1 MPDIKQSL
9 RDFVATSNSGKYSD
23 EKVLLSK
30 FPELSGYDINSL
42 KDFVATSNSGKYA
55 DENELLSKFPEFK
68 TGAQPKAVQPPA
80 KKKSLESPSAWE
92 GIMSSLVPSV
102 KEEQQPAVSS
112 SEKKA
117 EIPQAVD
124 IAKLNS
130 DIKRDKTKDGLYT
143 FPDQETA
150 VYKKQNG
157 QWLVDVNKSG
167 NFQPLTKG
175 DVEARSKN
183 LDAKAIPL
191 GTTQGPGYEERITYL
206 AKEKAKEKLPATATE
221 EDFNKEVS
229 KNKLI
234 ERQTRLKDLGYD
246 VDINGDATDKKT
258 IDAFNKYSQYVD
270 FKKESDVKRGAF
282 MQKVD
287 KSLDLNLINQ
297 TEESAVKYLRDKFQ
311 KDGFVFKETG
321 IGDAMTVQYS
331 LGSFMY
337 SDPIT
342 IDLQTINSNPEE
354 LEKLKSF
361 IKNKYVSGAEK
372 DVILENS
379 KKKLGEVKD
388 NDAYEKRYY
397 KETIKLLAQN
407 PSKFGEKLIDEGQYN
422 NYMDSQYEDLRGT
435 TNDIKDFEFNIK
447 KQVQDFELN
456 PTKEKEISINNNINE
471 LNVLKNNVKKST
483 EDLVSMEKNY
493 YKALGKWSE
502 AKEKQGNFF
511 GSLAASAASGFTS
524 GEKALMNVAT
534 DLIVTFAPNAGM
546 AESEYRRLIDNG
558 YTDQE
563 IKSKTSS
570 EIKRTIVKDVSE
582 GITNIASL
590 GSTTNE
596 YIKSK
601 DRSFLENVVTGL
613 AESVG
618 ASVSGGGNKTMQGL
632 AFFAQSY
639 NTMQDQMSG
648 KEFDGMSVWEK
659 SALSSIY
666 GIAIGQLE
674 KLGFDQASNITK
686 NSLVDKLIKNT
697 IAKTIPKLPK
707 NASMPAIEEAV
718 SQSLGKTIAESG
730 IRIVAGGL
738 SEGGVEGIQSVT
750 EDVFKSV
757 VNNIHDKELFQDVP
771 DLSTKEG
778 WKKSLGAAMEDAA
791 AGAVGG
797 MIMSSYDSFTTKRG
811 NAKSDGRFELMRQ
824 SLMNETTLKAV
835 QMKAKMDLE
844 NGTINKEQYDKK
856 IEGMNNTISTLEKIP
871 EGYTVREKRKAFEL
885 INQKNV
891 IEKGIEGKDPLLV
904 TKEKKQIAE
913 IDAQLVALSEAD
925 RVKEEPIDIMADLQ
939 EDFDAELENNGISP
953 EMVEMNNEL
962 NKKEN
967 ATKEGNI
974 TESNLTER
982 ENGNEVGEEKRPSDS
997 YSTVES
1003 GENQKEV
1010 EKLRADEQAELSE
1023 AIPNIDEYKVDGK
1036 IDKKKIKASE
1046 DGAKYQEIYDKY
1058 DKLITPLLPK
1068 KENVV
1073 VRDEKLKKQV
1083 SDARN
1088 EDSFIRDIITDFDV
1102 RYKNRKDAEFL
1113 TEIEPTSVIDANKPK
1128 QDIDSTVVKSWE
1140 ERIDK
1145 GERPPIIIREN
1156 GEIDGHHKLKAYK
1169 NLQFDEVPVI
1179 YEKDLRKFYKDNKE
1193 QPTEQP
1199 TVKTEEQ
1206 PITETTEN
1214 ESINKKIDETESK
1227 QESEVK
1233 STGANIETAKAK
1245 KAKSIPRTS
1254 QALDVETTNLE
1265 HIVYKYFI
1273 RGGKIDVAKTA
1284 QSLFGTK
1291 SSMSTR
1297 SIKSEYQKRIG
1308 LHKKNA
1314 PTIGK
1319 LARDLWEENQD
1330 QFGESITDQDWRN
1343 AVEAVF
1349 NSHNGT
1355 KRMIEELLAIDV
1367 NATVDAEYKYWEDN
1381 YGEDLTKEYDDS
1393 ELMDAESVLDNMT
1406 DEEIIQLSQE
1416 IEASEKE
1423 SVEKAEQPTTLKEA
1437 ESLDTS
1443 DPTSLKRLDDYL
1455 AKLEKDLRDF
1465 GKETLGMN
1473 LGVAAALKAIQGI
1486 RALVS
1491 ATVGF
1496 AEALK
1501 KYAEKNNLSEIDI
1514 VDSIEALN
1522 NKQKESEASK
1532 AAKNIS
1538 KKDNTKVTVTE
1549 RVALKDQLRMEAKAA
1564 RESAMNIK
1572 KKQRALIDSVKAM
1585 EGAGKITPSQ
1595 SSNLLR
1601 KLAYLNVD
1609 NVDTT
1614 QDFLDYAER
1623 LFANAEY
1630 SDKVDKAFKAKAKI
1644 KAKLKSKN
1652 QAPVTQVAKEF
1663 ATIDPSLV
1671 TDIDKYNEMAD
1682 AMLAAIAPSVSGVKK
1697 NEEGEYEANNKLK
1710 TPINIAD
1717 VQSYVEKALEA
1728 QKEIEK
1734 QRLLSYYKEL
1744 VEAGIIND
1752 KMSIEE
1758 IREVVANENNDE
1770 DKLTAKE
1777 RAKIV
1782 MDDLKERFAVAKSAI
1797 EDILSGK
1804 KNNDTIIERDE
1815 YIDGFDDNESYVF
1828 LYDSKEQIPEIFR
1841 DSPVSGG
1848 ETITKKSIFGK
1859 KEIFQQYKVVITGK
1873 EIKKKF
1879 YSSEEQATDDSI
1891 SESDREIIKR
1901 LMSLDITDMKIKDA
1915 MALVDAA
1922 NNFIE
1927 NGITAGLMGE
1937 LPKHEGD
1944 AVVKKLKKSGLVAK
1958 SIGFLRGFGTKMKTI
1973 GSVYATQVLNPRM
1986 MANTLFGQDRGIEFM
2001 RLIGFDKLSSG
2012 VSKASERAKDRFK
2025 EYSKQFTKKRP
2036 NDKRF
2041 SSPFNRY
2048 ERGIYASLL
2057 RSPIGTEFEQ
2067 KKAFNTAVD
2076 EALLSTKKLLESGD
2090 SAKVR
2095 KGKIYQEIID
2105 KLGLANED
2113 VSIKS
2118 VQSKVDPTNLEA
2130 VDFWIQTWNDYY
2142 GDLYDLSLGV
2152 YNTILDRD
2160 SNYTPTR
2167 KSKIDISVKDK
2178 DSDLLKNEGAFAS
2191 FMNLGVNK
2199 NKAGVLMEK
2208 SRVLSGQN
2216 TYQDYD
2222 FDGNNKE
2229 GFEAALM
2236 DIYTAE
2242 AIRKIEGALNS
2253 DAMKSIIPVTDTRER
2268 FKEKLERYINIKK
2281 GRREPQDRDVK
2292 NIERTIAVIAKF
2304 VTGRTLGTISAMP
2317 AQFIAPAMTTLFNTG
2332 RLDFSDA
2339 LNPDARAWAKNEGVS
2354 TLMRGQENFDSI
2366 NRRNEQSILDAFD
2379 KNGNFDAAL
2388 TAIEKYYDFWLK
2400 NFLVVA
2406 DRGIGNI
2413 SWYSYYK
2420 QSLKRQGLSTNIDW
2434 KNHKKNDKA
2443 FAYANSMIDKN
2454 QNASDSDMQGNL
2466 YSSKKA
2472 GVRIT
2477 RNIFIPYSSFTMNAK
2492 ARMHTDLV
2500 NMINY
2505 EDNGAQGI
2513 IDSIRSLVAG
2523 FLEIATFHTVK
2534 KSIQIFVLNE
2544 IASLIFGI
2552 GDDEEDY
2559 LEMMQRIIKEGY
2571 ASVIKDVF
2579 SPAPIADYYTMEGVN
2594 YYIEQATESELTEN
2608 DDSKIKDAYE
2618 KDKESRILKGD
2629 KETSYD
2635 DFKKKYIKEQVSE
2648 NKFFNPSED
2657 LAGGV
2662 ISQGIKIQKQLAD
2675 LYNLGY
2681 NKKISVKDYKG
2692 EYVGDKVVT
2701 DNVAEAGKRA
2711 FYLTL
2716 AHEAGILPGEAS
2728 SISRMILKKAKAT
2741 AETPN
2746 IKKVA
2751 DDFKKDLG
2759 LKELTQYQ
2767 KDMIKSGTNLDKMIE
2782 NEYEIV
2788 KGGGLDT
2795 PKKQESF
2802 NKIKETFGNNIDVF
2816 LIVRDINNNK
2826 STKEIIESTKKK
2838 IFKYKGYD
2846 EKIESRVAKYEEKYK
2861 EKMIEEIKNSRK

>member
-55 DENELLSKFPEFK
+55 NEDELLSKFPEFK
-68 TGAQPKAVQPPA
+68 TGTQPAAVQPPV
-80 KKKSLESPSAWE
+80 KKKSLVSRSPWE
-92 GIMSSLVPSV
+92 GIIPSV
-102 KEEQQPAVSS
+102 ASFAKTEQQPAASS
-112 SEKKA
+112 SVKKA

-183 LDAKAIPL
+183 LDARAIPL
-191 GTTQGPGYEERITYL
+191 GTAQGPGYEERITYL

-258 IDAFNKYSQYVD
+258 IDAFNKYSQYVE
-270 FKKESDVKRGAF
+270 FKKESDTKRGAF

-321 IGDAMTVQYS
+321 IGDALTVQYS
-331 LGSFMY
+331 LGPFMY

-354 LEKLKSF
+354 LDKLKAF

-372 DVILENS
+372 DIVLDNS
-379 KKKLGEVKD
+379 KKKLGEE
-388 NDAYEKRYY
+388 NDADAYKKRYY
-397 KETIKLLAQN
+397 KETIKLLAQS
-407 PSKFGEKLIDEGQYN
+407 PDKFGEKLIDEGQYN
-422 NYMDSQYEDLRGT
+422 NYMDSQYESLRGT
-435 TNDIKDFEFNIK
+435 TNYIKAAEENIMKQTADFN
-447 KQVQDFELN
+447 LN
-456 PTKEKEISINNNINE
+456 PTKEKEISINNNINK
-471 LNVLKNNVKKST
+471 LTVLKNNVKKST

-511 GSLAASAASGFTS
+511 GSLAASVASGFTS

-534 DLIVTFAPNAGM
+534 DLLVSFAPNAGM

-601 DRSFLENVVTGL
+601 DRSFLENVATGL
-613 AESVG
+613 AESIG
-618 ASVSGGGNKTMQGL
+618 ASVSGGGNNTMQGL

-659 SALSSIY
+659 SALSSVY

-707 NASMPAIEEAV
+707 NASMPAIEEAI
-718 SQSLGKTIAESG
+718 SQSLGKTMAESG
-730 IRIVAGGL
+730 IRIAAGAL

-757 VNNIHDKELFQDVP
+757 VNNIHDKKLFQDVP

-811 NAKSDGRFELMRQ
+811 NAKSDSRFELMRQ

-904 TKEKKQIAE
+904 TKEKKQIAD

-925 RVKEEPIDIMADLQ
+925 RVKEEPIDVIADLR

-962 NKKEN
+962 NKKED
-967 ATKEGNI
+967 ATKENNI
-974 TESNLTER
+974 EQQEGTTE
-982 ENGNEVGEEKRPSDS
+982 G
-997 YSTVES
+997 STVEYQGVNEGQPEVGQGEGTVGQTTEQATDAGDSTVAS
-1003 GENQKEV
+1003 GENQKKV
-1010 EKLRADEQAELSE
+1010 ERLRADERAELAE
-1023 AIPNIDEYKVDGK
+1023 AIPNIDDYKVDGE
-1036 IDKKKIKASE
+1036 IDKEKIKASE

-1058 DKLITPLLPK
+1058 DELITPLLPK
-1068 KENVV
+1068 KEVVQKEEDVLVPTEELDILKEDIEKRKDEGSLGINLGEKVFMGDTPGTIRIDPSNENTIVFETNDKIIELGNVDEVGDLDIASFGLSLFPPTGTLVTGDTNAITYNGKNYKIIGRRRDKKGKAV
-1073 VRDEKLKKQV
+1073 VRVKDLDTGLEKRIIGQDAENILKDYALSKEKKVQPLKLNVEQKETPVTKKSEKAKKENPVNVDSTLEDLAKEEERLRQEAIDFENSLAEDISKESKKESNLIFSIKGNEFSVTLKPDGTFSV
-1083 SDARN
+1083 SQKNDKGKFVGIKDQAKRDLAIN
-1088 EDSFIRDIITDFDV
+1088 E
-1102 RYKNRKDAEFL
+1102 YKKIKNDKDTSRLKDAEELSSMFKKEQEDKIL
-1113 TEIEPTSVIDANKPK
+1113 NLLNKAIKATSSNGRAFDATLGVPIFVANTALKIVKEAYLINKNILESIKKGYEFISKNGYKVSEYDFKKFVYDNINEPT
-1128 QDIDSTVVKSWE
+1128 E
-1140 ERIDK
+1140 E
-1145 GERPPIIIREN
+1145 
-1156 GEIDGHHKLKAYK
+1156 
-1169 NLQFDEVPVI
+1169 
-1179 YEKDLRKFYKDNKE
+1179 
-1193 QPTEQP
+1193 T
-1199 TVKTEEQ
+1199 
-1206 PITETTEN
+1206 
-1214 ESINKKIDETESK
+1214 K
-1227 QESEVK
+1227 QEKEVK
-1233 STGANIETAKAK
+1233 SPSAK
-1245 KAKSIPRTS
+1245 KI
-1254 QALDVETTNLE
+1254 L
-1265 HIVYKYFI
+1265 
-1273 RGGKIDVAKTA
+1273 G
-1284 QSLFGTK
+1284 
-1291 SSMSTR
+1291 
-1297 SIKSEYQKRIG
+1297 IKDK
-1308 LHKKNA
+1308 
-1314 PTIGK
+1314 
-1319 LARDLWEENQD
+1319 
-1330 QFGESITDQDWRN
+1330 
-1343 AVEAVF
+1343 
-1349 NSHNGT
+1349 
-1355 KRMIEELLAIDV
+1355 
-1367 NATVDAEYKYWEDN
+1367 
-1381 YGEDLTKEYDDS
+1381 
-1393 ELMDAESVLDNMT
+1393 
-1406 DEEIIQLSQE
+1406 
-1416 IEASEKE
+1416 
-1423 SVEKAEQPTTLKEA
+1423 
-1437 ESLDTS
+1437 
-1443 DPTSLKRLDDYL
+1443 
-1455 AKLEKDLRDF
+1455 
-1465 GKETLGMN
+1465 
-1473 LGVAAALKAIQGI
+1473 
-1486 RALVS
+1486 
-1491 ATVGF
+1491 
-1496 AEALK
+1496 
-1501 KYAEKNNLSEIDI
+1501 
-1514 VDSIEALN
+1514 
-1522 NKQKESEASK
+1522 
-1532 AAKNIS
+1532 
-1538 KKDNTKVTVTE
+1538 KVTVTE
-1549 RVALKDQLRMEAKAA
+1549 RVALKDQLRLEAKAA

-1572 KKQRALIDSVKAM
+1572 KKQRALADSIKAM
-1585 EGAGKITPSQ
+1585 AKAGKITPSQ

-1601 KLAYLNVD
+1601 RLAYLNVD

-1630 SDKVDKAFKAKAKI
+1630 SDKVDKGFKAKAKI

-1652 QAPVTQVAKEF
+1652 QAPVTQVAKDF

-1682 AMLAAIAPSVSGVKK
+1682 AMIAAIAPSVSGVKK

-1710 TPINIAD
+1710 TPIVIAD
-1717 VQSYVEKALEA
+1717 VQAYVEKALEA

-1797 EDILSGK
+1797 EDILDTD
-1804 KNNDTIIERDE
+1804 DTI
-1815 YIDGFDDNESYVF
+1815 
-1828 LYDSKEQIPEIFR
+1828 SK
-1841 DSPVSGG
+1841 
-1848 ETITKKSIFGK
+1848 
-1859 KEIFQQYKVVITGK
+1859 
-1873 EIKKKF
+1873 
-1879 YSSEEQATDDSI
+1879 A
-1891 SESDREIIKR
+1891 DREIIQR
-1901 LMSLDITDMKIKDA
+1901 LMSLDLTDMKIKDA

-1922 NNFIE
+1922 NNFIT
-1927 NGITAGLMGE
+1927 NGITAGLRNE
-1937 LPKHEGD
+1937 VPLQEGD
-1944 AVVKKLKKSGLVAK
+1944 ANMKELADKGFVAK
-1958 SIGFLRGFGTKMKTI
+1958 SVGFLRGIKVQGRKLNTLGKAYATQIMSITAMADTIFGQDKGVKFLEKIGYQKLSQGVSKAKTI
-1973 GSVYATQVLNPRM
+1973 GSKIIDSYVKEFSKTKPNGQKF
-1986 MANTLFGQDRGIEFM
+1986 NT
-2001 RLIGFDKLSSG
+2001 
-2012 VSKASERAKDRFK
+2012 
-2025 EYSKQFTKKRP
+2025 
-2036 NDKRF
+2036 
-2041 SSPFNRY
+2041 PFNTY
-2048 ERGIYASLL
+2048 ERGVYAALA
-2057 RSPIGTEFEQ
+2057 RTVVGTDAD
-2067 KKAFNTAVD
+2067 KKAEFDRKLKELKNSA
-2076 EALLSTKKLLESGD
+2076 EKLIKSNEPNLIKKGNM
-2090 SAKVR
+2090 
-2095 KGKIYQEIID
+2095 YNEIIE
-2105 KLGLANED
+2105 KLGLNGENVTID
-2113 VSIKS
+2113 TVIKNADA
-2118 VQSKVDPTNLEA
+2118 KNIEA
-2130 VDFWIQTWNDYY
+2130 VDWWINEWQQHYS
-2142 GDLYDLSLGV
+2142 DLYDTSLAV
-2152 YNTILDRD
+2152 YNVMLGKDE
-2160 SNYTPTR
+2160 NYTPDR
-2167 KSKIDISVKDK
+2167 FSKIDQSNKK
-2178 DSDLLKNEGAFAS
+2178 GDLGEDEGGAFATS
-2191 FMNLGVNK
+2191 MNLEK
-2199 NKAGVLMEK
+2199 SKSGVLMESK
-2208 SRVLSGQN
+2208 KKPAGENRYL
-2216 TYQDYD
+2216 DID
-2222 FDGNNKE
+2222 FDSNNK
-2229 GFEAALM
+2229 AALEEALI

-2242 AIRKIEGALNS
+2242 AIRQIRGAVKSESFKKVIPESDVRKRFEDKIDRYIKIKKGKGEIQDE
-2253 DAMKSIIPVTDTRER
+2253 DAR
-2268 FKEKLERYINIKK
+2268 KLERAISLISKY
-2281 GRREPQDRDVK
+2281 
-2292 NIERTIAVIAKF
+2292 A
-2304 VTGRTLGTISAMP
+2304 TGRVLGSIASFP
-2317 AQFIAPAMTTLFNTG
+2317 AQAIPPLLNTLINAR
-2332 RLDFSDA
+2332 RLDFRDSF
-2339 LNPDARAWAKNEGVS
+2339 NPDAIQWMIDNGAS
-2354 TLMRGQENFDSI
+2354 SSMRGLDSLDNIKRVNEKGLRQAGSTVDSI
-2366 NRRNEQSILDAFD
+2366 LSGA
-2379 KNGNFDAAL
+2379 
-2388 TAIEKYYDFWLK
+2388 EKVSDFWL
-2400 NFLVVA
+2400 NQFLVKGDKYA
-2406 DRGIGNI
+2406 ATA
-2413 SWYSYYK
+2413 SWLTYYK
-2420 QSLKRQGLSTNIDW
+2420 QSLKKQGQSTDVDW
-2434 KNHKKNDKA
+2434 KNHEVNKDA
-2443 FAYANSMIDKN
+2443 FAYANYMVDKN
-2454 QNASDSDMQGNL
+2454 QNPSDSDATGQI
-2466 YSSKKA
+2466 YSTQKP
-2472 GVRIT
+2472 VTRVL
-2477 RNIFIPYSSFTMNAK
+2477 RNIFIPFSGFSMNQKVKLHSDA
-2492 ARMHTDLV
+2492 V
-2500 NMINY
+2500 NVLTKGNT
-2505 EDNGAQGI
+2505 A
-2513 IDSIRSLVAG
+2513 DSIRSFTATVA
-2523 FLEIATFHTVK
+2523 EMMAFH
-2534 KSIQIFVLNE
+2534 SIKLFIQLYLYKLAVNALLGDE
-2544 IASLIFGI
+2544 
-2552 GDDEEDY
+2552 DDEEYKKAKADLY
-2559 LEMMQRIIKEGY
+2559 KNAYKQMVQDF
-2571 ASVIKDVF
+2571 A
-2579 SPAPIADYYTMEGVN
+2579 SPAPIFDFITIKAANAVIDKAV
-2594 YYIEQATESELTEN
+2594 ESELTEN
-2608 DDSKIKDAYE
+2608 NDKNIKDAYE
-2618 KDKESRILKGD
+2618 KDKESRILKKQ
-2629 KETSYD
+2629 KEISYD
-2635 DFKKKYIKEQVSE
+2635 DFKTDYIKTEVEKSQ
-2648 NKFFNPSED
+2648 FFLPQEEMFGGTVATAVKTTQLTMDMYD
-2657 LAGGV
+2657 LA
-2662 ISQGIKIQKQLAD
+2662 I
-2675 LYNLGY
+2675 
-2681 NKKISVKDYKG
+2681 NKKIAFKNPDGTYTYK
-2692 EYVGDKVVT
+2692 EAT
-2701 DNVAEAGKRA
+2701 DESAQAGKWGLIA
-2711 FYLTL
+2711 ML
-2716 AHEAGILPGEAS
+2716 AHQVGALPGDAAS
-2728 SISRMILKKAKAT
+2728 MSRMILKRSKPIAVRT
-2741 AETPN
+2741 N

-2751 DDFKKDLG
+2751 DDFKRDLG

-2767 KDMIKSGTNLDKMIE
+2767 KDMIKSGTGLDKMIE

-2816 LIVRDINNNK
+2816 LVVKDINNNK

-2846 EKIESRVAKYEEKYK
+2846 EKIESRVEKYEKKYK